1 MFAVGDI
8 CGKQNN
14 LLRIKELNMFLYS
27 FEQVLS
33 AAKFWEYFQIKYAEH
48 IPQQLH
54 LKQESN

>member
-14 LLRIKELNMFLYS
+14 PLRFKELNMFLYS

-33 AAKFWEYFQIKYAEH
+33 AAKKFWEYFQIKYAART
-48 IPQQLH
+48 PTAAA
-54 LKQESN
+54 S